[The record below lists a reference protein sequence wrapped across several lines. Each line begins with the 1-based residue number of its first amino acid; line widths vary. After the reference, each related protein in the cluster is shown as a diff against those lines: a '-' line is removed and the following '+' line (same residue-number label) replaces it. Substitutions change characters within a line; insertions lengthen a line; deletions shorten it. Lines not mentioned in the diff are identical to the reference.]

1 MSKKLRITLLIEA
14 AVCFVVALSMS
25 GAKAEWIAFPY
36 AQIGTALRALSLSG
50 AAGNL
55 IAWAILILIACL
67 PLGWLAFARAREKA
81 CVHANSASCC
91 DGATDTGECG
101 ATNACGCDGATDTG
115 ECGAANNGKCSAANA
130 CGCDGAANNDECDAA
145 NARSR
150 DSAAN
155 VRGCDVATDND
166 EIGAAN
172 ARGCDG
178 TSDTD
183 ECGEANAR
191 VCDGAANARGCDV
204 ATDND
209 ECRAANTRGCD
220 GASDTDECDA
230 ANNGK
235 CSAANT
241 RGCDGASDTDE
252 CDAANNGKCSAA
264 NACGCDGAAN
274 TRGCDGAT
282 DTGECGATNACGCDG
297 TSDTSECDG
306 ANNDKCGA
314 ANARGCDGAANNDK
328 CDGATDTD
336 ECDAANARGCDG
348 MTNNDES
355 DSMNARSRDSAAVC
369 GKSCRGIFR
378 GRPENWL
385 MVLLSGLLIPG
396 IYGAVNPEW
405 LAGVLG
411 LPDGAF
417 SAAMASGCLNAILVA
432 YIALRI
438 LRRTREG
445 GRALLKGLNAMLI
458 AAMIA
463 LVAAAFL
470 GVTANVRDGFLNVA
484 AGNTEGGLGMTYC
497 MLILGGIVD
506 ALPMLGDLW
515 ALDAALGLVSARM
528 NGEDGVSEAKRLV
541 RRSSR
546 VIAATVLS
554 RAALNLLAALTARW
568 NRAISLNVNLPVES
582 LLIAL
587 ALMLAARGIAE
598 NKRLRD
604 DNALFI

>member
-1 MSKKLRITLLIEA
+1 M
-14 AVCFVVALSMS
+14 
-25 GAKAEWIAFPY
+25 
-36 AQIGTALRALSLSG
+36 RALSLSG

-67 PLGWLAFARAREKA
+67 PLGWLAFARVREKA
-81 CVHANSASCC
+81 PVRSTDKVSCC

-101 ATNACGCDGATDTG
+101 ATNTRGCDGVTDTG

-130 CGCDGAANNDECDAA
+130 CGCDDAANNDEC
-145 NARSR
+145 
-150 DSAAN
+150 
-155 VRGCDVATDND
+155 
-166 EIGAAN
+166 
-172 ARGCDG
+172 
-178 TSDTD
+178 
-183 ECGEANAR
+183 
-191 VCDGAANARGCDV
+191 GAANARGCDV

-209 ECRAANTRGCD
+209 E
-220 GASDTDECDA
+220 SD
-230 ANNGK
+230 
-235 CSAANT
+235 SM
-241 RGCDGASDTDE
+241 
-252 CDAANNGKCSAA
+252 
-264 NACGCDGAAN
+264 NAHGCDGAAN
-274 TRGCDGAT
+274 NDECGAANARGCDVATDNDESDSMNTRGCDDAANNDECDGAT
-282 DTGECGATNACGCDG
+282 DTGECGAANACGCG
-297 TSDTSECDG
+297 
-306 ANNDKCGA
+306 
-314 ANARGCDGAANNDK
+314 
-328 CDGATDTD
+328 
-336 ECDAANARGCDG
+336 G

-369 GKSCRGIFR
+369 GKSYRGIFR

-385 MVLLSGLLIPG
+385 MVLLSGFLIPG

-463 LVAAAFL
+463 LVAAASL
-470 GVTANVRDGFLNVA
+470 GVTANVMDGFLNVA
-484 AGNTEGGLGMTYC
+484 AGNTEGGLGMTCC

-528 NGEDGVSEAKRLV
+528 TGEDGVSEAERLA
-541 RRSSR
+541 RRSSG

>member
-1 MSKKLRITLLIEA
+1 MSRKLRIALLIEA
-14 AVCFVVALSMS
+14 AVCFAVALGMS
-25 GAKAEWIAFPY
+25 GGRAEWVAFPY

-55 IAWAILILIACL
+55 IAWVILLLIACL
-67 PLGWLAFARAREKA
+67 PLGWLAFVRAREKA
-81 CVHANSASCC
+81 RVRSADKASCC
-91 DGATDTGECG
+91 DEI
-101 ATNACGCDGATDTG
+101 
-115 ECGAANNGKCSAANA
+115 
-130 CGCDGAANNDECDAA
+130 
-145 NARSR
+145 
-150 DSAAN
+150 SAAN
-155 VRGCDVATDND
+155 VHGCEGVTDNG
-166 EIGAAN
+166 ESGATN
-172 ARGCDG
+172 
-178 TSDTD
+178 
-183 ECGEANAR
+183 
-191 VCDGAANARGCDV
+191 V
-204 ATDND
+204 
-209 ECRAANTRGCD
+209 RGCD
-220 GASDTDECDA
+220 GASNNSEC
-230 ANNGK
+230 
-235 CSAANT
+235 
-241 RGCDGASDTDE
+241 GA
-252 CDAANNGKCSAA
+252 G
-264 NACGCDGAAN
+264 NACGCDDATGNDECSVTNAH
-274 TRGCDGAT
+274 GCDCV
-282 DTGECGATNACGCDG
+282 TG
-297 TSDTSECDG
+297 
-306 ANNDKCGA
+306 
-314 ANARGCDGAANNDK
+314 
-328 CDGATDTD
+328 
-336 ECDAANARGCDG
+336 
-348 MTNNDES
+348 NDEIG
-355 DSMNARSRDSAAVC
+355 SMSACNRDGESVC
-369 GKSCRGIFR
+369 GKSYRGIFR

-396 IYGAVNPEW
+396 VYGVVNPEW

-411 LPDGAF
+411 LPSGAF
-417 SAAMASGCLNAILVA
+417 SAATVSGCLNAILVA

-470 GVTANVRDGFLNVA
+470 GVTANVRDGFLNAA
-484 AGNTEGGLGMTYC
+484 AGNTEGGLGMTYF

-528 NGEDGVSEAKRLV
+528 NGEDGVSEAERLA

-554 RAALNLLAALTARW
+554 QAALNLLAALTARW

>member
-67 PLGWLAFARAREKA
+67 PLGWLAFARVREKA
-81 CVHANSASCC
+81 PVRSTDKVSCC

-101 ATNACGCDGATDTG
+101 A
-115 ECGAANNGKCSAANA
+115 ANA
-130 CGCDGAANNDECDAA
+130 H
-145 NARSR
+145 
-150 DSAAN
+150 
-155 VRGCDVATDND
+155 
-166 EIGAAN
+166 
-172 ARGCDG
+172 
-178 TSDTD
+178 
-183 ECGEANAR
+183 
-191 VCDGAANARGCDV
+191 
-204 ATDND
+204 
-209 ECRAANTRGCD
+209 GCD
-220 GASDTDECDA
+220 GASDTGEC
-230 ANNGK
+230 GTT
-235 CSAANT
+235 NT
-241 RGCDGASDTDE
+241 RGCD
-252 CDAANNGKCSAA
+252 DAANN
-264 NACGCDGAAN
+264 D
-274 TRGCDGAT
+274 
-282 DTGECGATNACGCDG
+282 E
-297 TSDTSECDG
+297 
-306 ANNDKCGA
+306 CGA
-314 ANARGCDGAANNDK
+314 ANARGCG
-328 CDGATDTD
+328 
-336 ECDAANARGCDG
+336 G

-369 GKSCRGIFR
+369 GKSYRGIFR
-378 GRPENWL
+378 GHPENWL
-385 MVLLSGLLIPG
+385 MVLLSGFLIPG

-470 GVTANVRDGFLNVA
+470 GVTANVQDGFLNVA

-497 MLILGGIVD
+497 MLILSGIVD
-506 ALPMLGDLW
+506 ALPMLDDLW

-528 NGEDGVSEAKRLV
+528 NGEDGVLEAERLA

>member
-67 PLGWLAFARAREKA
+67 PLGWLAFARVREKA

-91 DGATDTGECG
+91 DGTGAE
-101 ATNACGCDGATDTG
+101 
-115 ECGAANNGKCSAANA
+115 
-130 CGCDGAANNDECDAA
+130 
-145 NARSR
+145 
-150 DSAAN
+150 N
-155 VRGCDVATDND
+155 VHGCDVATDND

-172 ARGCDG
+172 A
-178 TSDTD
+178 
-183 ECGEANAR
+183 CG
-191 VCDGAANARGCDV
+191 CDGAANNDEIGATNACGCDV

-209 ECRAANTRGCD
+209 EIGAANAHGCD
-220 GASDTDECDA
+220 VA
-230 ANNGK
+230 ANN
-235 CSAANT
+235 
-241 RGCDGASDTDE
+241 DE
-252 CDAANNGKCSAA
+252 
-264 NACGCDGAAN
+264 
-274 TRGCDGAT
+274 CDGAT
-282 DTGECGATNACGCDG
+282 DTGECGAANACNC
-297 TSDTSECDG
+297 
-306 ANNDKCGA
+306 N
-314 ANARGCDGAANNDK
+314 R
-328 CDGATDTD
+328 
-336 ECDAANARGCDG
+336 
-348 MTNNDES
+348 MTNKAES
-355 DSMNARSRDSAAVC
+355 DSMNARSRDSTAVC
-369 GKSCRGIFR
+369 GKSYRGIFR
-378 GRPENWL
+378 ARPENWL

-484 AGNTEGGLGMTYC
+484 AGNTEGGLGMTCC

-528 NGEDGVSEAKRLV
+528 NGEDGVSEAKRLA

>member
-67 PLGWLAFARAREKA
+67 PLGWLAFASVREKA
-81 CVHANSASCC
+81 PVRSTDKVSCC
-91 DGATDTGECG
+91 DGASYTDECG
-101 ATNACGCDGATDTG
+101 ATNTRGCDDAANNDECDGVTETG
-115 ECGAANNGKCSAANA
+115 ECGAANNGKC
-130 CGCDGAANNDECDAA
+130 G
-145 NARSR
+145 
-150 DSAAN
+150 
-155 VRGCDVATDND
+155 
-166 EIGAAN
+166 
-172 ARGCDG
+172 
-178 TSDTD
+178 
-183 ECGEANAR
+183 
-191 VCDGAANARGCDV
+191 
-204 ATDND
+204 
-209 ECRAANTRGCD
+209 
-220 GASDTDECDA
+220 A

-235 CSAANT
+235 C
-241 RGCDGASDTDE
+241 
-252 CDAANNGKCSAA
+252 
-264 NACGCDGAAN
+264 
-274 TRGCDGAT
+274 
-282 DTGECGATNACGCDG
+282 GATN
-297 TSDTSECDG
+297 T
-306 ANNDKCGA
+306 
-314 ANARGCDGAANNDK
+314 RGCDGAANNGK
-328 CDGATDTD
+328 CG
-336 ECDAANARGCDG
+336 AANACGCGG

-369 GKSCRGIFR
+369 GKSYRGIFR

-385 MVLLSGLLIPG
+385 MVLLSGFLIPG

-463 LVAAAFL
+463 LVAAASL

-484 AGNTEGGLGMTYC
+484 AGNTEDGLGMTCC

-515 ALDAALGLVSARM
+515 ALDAALGLVSVRM
-528 NGEDGVSEAKRLV
+528 NGEDGVSEAERLA

>member
-67 PLGWLAFARAREKA
+67 PLGWLAFARVREKA
-81 CVHANSASCC
+81 PVRRTDKVSCCDGASDTDECGAANACGCDGATDTDECGAANAHGCDGASDTDECDAANARGCDGTANNGKC

-101 ATNACGCDGATDTG
+101 ATNA
-115 ECGAANNGKCSAANA
+115 
-130 CGCDGAANNDECDAA
+130 
-145 NARSR
+145 
-150 DSAAN
+150 
-155 VRGCDVATDND
+155 
-166 EIGAAN
+166 
-172 ARGCDG
+172 RGCDG
-178 TSDTD
+178 TSDT
-183 ECGEANAR
+183 G
-191 VCDGAANARGCDV
+191 
-204 ATDND
+204 
-209 ECRAANTRGCD
+209 
-220 GASDTDECDA
+220 
-230 ANNGK
+230 
-235 CSAANT
+235 
-241 RGCDGASDTDE
+241 E

-274 TRGCDGAT
+274 AHGCDDAANNDECDTANNDECDAAKARGCGGA
-282 DTGECGATNACGCDG
+282 
-297 TSDTSECDG
+297 
-306 ANNDKCGA
+306 ANNDKCDDATDTDECGA
-314 ANARGCDGAANNDK
+314 ANTRGCDGAANN
-328 CDGATDTD
+328 G
-336 ECDAANARGCDG
+336 ECDAANACNCNR
-348 MTNNDES
+348 MTNNDKS
-355 DSMNARSRDSAAVC
+355 DSMNECSRDSAAVC
-369 GKSCRGIFR
+369 GKSYRGIFR
-378 GRPENWL
+378 GHPENWL
-385 MVLLSGLLIPG
+385 MVLLSGFLIPG

-484 AGNTEGGLGMTYC
+484 EGNTEGGLGMTCC

-528 NGEDGVSEAKRLV
+528 NGEYGVSEAKRLA

>member
-67 PLGWLAFARAREKA
+67 PLGWLAFARVREKA

-91 DGATDTGECG
+91 DGTGAENVHGCDVATDNDECD
-101 ATNACGCDGATDTG
+101 AANTRGCDGATDTG

-130 CGCDGAANNDECDAA
+130 RGCDGAANNDE
-145 NARSR
+145 
-150 DSAAN
+150 
-155 VRGCDVATDND
+155 
-166 EIGAAN
+166 IGATN
-172 ARGCDG
+172 ARGCG
-178 TSDTD
+178 
-183 ECGEANAR
+183 
-191 VCDGAANARGCDV
+191 
-204 ATDND
+204 
-209 ECRAANTRGCD
+209 
-220 GASDTDECDA
+220 
-230 ANNGK
+230 
-235 CSAANT
+235 
-241 RGCDGASDTDE
+241 
-252 CDAANNGKCSAA
+252 
-264 NACGCDGAAN
+264 
-274 TRGCDGAT
+274 
-282 DTGECGATNACGCDG
+282 
-297 TSDTSECDG
+297 
-306 ANNDKCGA
+306 
-314 ANARGCDGAANNDK
+314 
-328 CDGATDTD
+328 
-336 ECDAANARGCDG
+336 G

-355 DSMNARSRDSAAVC
+355 DSMNAHNRDSAAVC
-369 GKSCRGIFR
+369 GKSYRGIFR

-385 MVLLSGLLIPG
+385 MVLLSGFLIPG

-417 SAAMASGCLNAILVA
+417 SAAMASGCMNAILVA

-484 AGNTEGGLGMTYC
+484 AGNTEGGLGMTCC

-528 NGEDGVSEAKRLV
+528 NGEDGVSEAERLA

>member
-67 PLGWLAFARAREKA
+67 PLGWLAFARVREKA
-81 CVHANSASCC
+81 PVRSTDKVSCC

-101 ATNACGCDGATDTG
+101 AANACGCDDVANNDECDGATDTG
-115 ECGAANNGKCSAANA
+115 ECGAANTR
-130 CGCDGAANNDECDAA
+130 GCDGAANNDECDGATDNGECGAA
-145 NARSR
+145 NN
-150 DSAAN
+150 DE
-155 VRGCDVATDND
+155 CDVATDND
-166 EIGAAN
+166 ESDSMN
-172 ARGCDG
+172 AHGCD
-178 TSDTD
+178 
-183 ECGEANAR
+183 
-191 VCDGAANARGCDV
+191 
-204 ATDND
+204 
-209 ECRAANTRGCD
+209 
-220 GASDTDECDA
+220 DA
-230 ANNGK
+230 ANN
-235 CSAANT
+235 
-241 RGCDGASDTDE
+241 
-252 CDAANNGKCSAA
+252 
-264 NACGCDGAAN
+264 
-274 TRGCDGAT
+274 
-282 DTGECGATNACGCDG
+282 GECGATNAH
-297 TSDTSECDG
+297 
-306 ANNDKCGA
+306 
-314 ANARGCDGAANNDK
+314 GCDGAANND
-328 CDGATDTD
+328 
-336 ECDAANARGCDG
+336 ECGAANACGCG
-348 MTNNDES
+348 GVTNNDES

-369 GKSCRGIFR
+369 GKSYRGIFR

-385 MVLLSGLLIPG
+385 MVLLSGFLLPG

-463 LVAAAFL
+463 LVAAASL
-470 GVTANVRDGFLNVA
+470 GVTANVQDGFLNVA

-528 NGEDGVSEAKRLV
+528 NGEDGVSEAERLA

>member
-14 AVCFVVALSMS
+14 AACFVVALSMS

-67 PLGWLAFARAREKA
+67 PLGWLAFARVREKA
-81 CVHANSASCC
+81 PVRSTDKVSC
-91 DGATDTGECG
+91 
-101 ATNACGCDGATDTG
+101 
-115 ECGAANNGKCSAANA
+115 S
-130 CGCDGAANNDECDAA
+130 
-145 NARSR
+145 
-150 DSAAN
+150 
-155 VRGCDVATDND
+155 
-166 EIGAAN
+166 
-172 ARGCDG
+172 DG

-183 ECGEANAR
+183 EC
-191 VCDGAANARGCDV
+191 GAANARGCDV

-209 ECRAANTRGCD
+209 ESDSMNAHGCDDAANNGECGAANTRGCD
-220 GASDTDECDA
+220 GAANNDECDGATDTGECGA
-230 ANNGK
+230 ATNGK

-241 RGCDGASDTDE
+241 RGCDGA
-252 CDAANNGKCSAA
+252 ANNGKCSAA
-264 NACGCDGAAN
+264 NAC
-274 TRGCDGAT
+274 
-282 DTGECGATNACGCDG
+282 
-297 TSDTSECDG
+297 
-306 ANNDKCGA
+306 
-314 ANARGCDGAANNDK
+314 
-328 CDGATDTD
+328 
-336 ECDAANARGCDG
+336 GCDG

-369 GKSCRGIFR
+369 GKSYRGIFR

-385 MVLLSGLLIPG
+385 MVLLSGFLLPG

-463 LVAAAFL
+463 LVAAASL
-470 GVTANVRDGFLNVA
+470 GVTANVQDGFLNVA
-484 AGNTEGGLGMTYC
+484 AGNTEGDLGMTCC

-528 NGEDGVSEAKRLV
+528 NGEDGVSEAERLA

>member
-1 MSKKLRITLLIEA
+1 
-14 AVCFVVALSMS
+14 
-25 GAKAEWIAFPY
+25 
-36 AQIGTALRALSLSG
+36 
-50 AAGNL
+50 
-55 IAWAILILIACL
+55 
-67 PLGWLAFARAREKA
+67 
-81 CVHANSASCC
+81 
-91 DGATDTGECG
+91 
-101 ATNACGCDGATDTG
+101 
-115 ECGAANNGKCSAANA
+115 
-130 CGCDGAANNDECDAA
+130 
-145 NARSR
+145 
-150 DSAAN
+150 
-155 VRGCDVATDND
+155 
-166 EIGAAN
+166 
-172 ARGCDG
+172 
-178 TSDTD
+178 
-183 ECGEANAR
+183 
-191 VCDGAANARGCDV
+191 
-204 ATDND
+204 
-209 ECRAANTRGCD
+209 
-220 GASDTDECDA
+220 
-230 ANNGK
+230 
-235 CSAANT
+235 
-241 RGCDGASDTDE
+241 
-252 CDAANNGKCSAA
+252 
-264 NACGCDGAAN
+264 
-274 TRGCDGAT
+274 
-282 DTGECGATNACGCDG
+282 
-297 TSDTSECDG
+297 
-306 ANNDKCGA
+306 
-314 ANARGCDGAANNDK
+314 
-328 CDGATDTD
+328 
-336 ECDAANARGCDG
+336 

-369 GKSCRGIFR
+369 GKSYRGIFR
-378 GRPENWL
+378 GHPENWL

-417 SAAMASGCLNAILVA
+417 SAAMVSGCLNAILVA

-438 LRRTREG
+438 LRRTHEG

-484 AGNTEGGLGMTYC
+484 AGNAEGGLGMTCC

-515 ALDAALGLVSARM
+515 ALDAALGLVSVRM
-528 NGEDGVSEAKRLV
+528 NGEYGVSEAERLA

>member
-1 MSKKLRITLLIEA
+1 MSEKIGDALLIEA
-14 AVCFVVALSMS
+14 AVCFAVALSMS
-25 GAKAEWIAFPY
+25 GVGCVAFPYHKSALCCADSLEENMSRKLRNALLIEAAVCFAVALGMSGAKTEWAAFPY
-36 AQIGTALRALSLSG
+36 AQIGDALRALSLSG
-50 AAGNL
+50 MAGNL

-67 PLGWLAFARAREKA
+67 PLGWLAFVRTREKA
-81 CVHANSASCC
+81 RAC
-91 DGATDTGECG
+91 
-101 ATNACGCDGATDTG
+101 NA
-115 ECGAANNGKCSAANA
+115 
-130 CGCDGAANNDECDAA
+130 
-145 NARSR
+145 
-150 DSAAN
+150 DSAL
-155 VRGCDVATDND
+155 
-166 EIGAAN
+166 
-172 ARGCDG
+172 
-178 TSDTD
+178 SY
-183 ECGEANAR
+183 
-191 VCDGAANARGCDV
+191 
-204 ATDND
+204 
-209 ECRAANTRGCD
+209 
-220 GASDTDECDA
+220 
-230 ANNGK
+230 
-235 CSAANT
+235 
-241 RGCDGASDTDE
+241 
-252 CDAANNGKCSAA
+252 
-264 NACGCDGAAN
+264 
-274 TRGCDGAT
+274 
-282 DTGECGATNACGCDG
+282 
-297 TSDTSECDG
+297 SE
-306 ANNDKCGA
+306 
-314 ANARGCDGAANNDK
+314 
-328 CDGATDTD
+328 T
-336 ECDAANARGCDG
+336 DAANARGGKGAAGEDKSG
-348 MTNNDES
+348 AV
-355 DSMNARSRDSAAVC
+355 NARGADAATSGGESAIDDGESGAAVC

-396 IYGAVNPEW
+396 VYGVVNPEW

-411 LPDGAF
+411 LPSGAF
-417 SAAMASGCLNAILVA
+417 SAATVSGCLNAILVA

-470 GVTANVRDGFLNVA
+470 GVTANVRDGFLNAA
-484 AGNTEGGLGMTYC
+484 AGNTEGGLGMTYF

-528 NGEDGVSEAKRLV
+528 NGEDGVSEAERLA

-554 RAALNLLAALTARW
+554 QAALNLLAALTARW

>member
-14 AVCFVVALSMS
+14 AVCFVVALSVS

-67 PLGWLAFARAREKA
+67 PLGWLAFVRVREKA

-91 DGATDTGECG
+91 DGTGAENVHGCDGAANNDECDGTSDTGECDG
-101 ATNACGCDGATDTG
+101 ANNGKCGAANARGCDVATDKDEIGAANARGCDGAANNDECDAANNDKCDGATDND
-115 ECGAANNGKCSAANA
+115 ECGAANAR
-130 CGCDGAANNDECDAA
+130 GCDGAANNDECDAA
-145 NARSR
+145 NACNCNR
-150 DSAAN
+150 
-155 VRGCDVATDND
+155 
-166 EIGAAN
+166 
-172 ARGCDG
+172 
-178 TSDTD
+178 
-183 ECGEANAR
+183 
-191 VCDGAANARGCDV
+191 
-204 ATDND
+204 
-209 ECRAANTRGCD
+209 
-220 GASDTDECDA
+220 
-230 ANNGK
+230 
-235 CSAANT
+235 
-241 RGCDGASDTDE
+241 
-252 CDAANNGKCSAA
+252 
-264 NACGCDGAAN
+264 
-274 TRGCDGAT
+274 
-282 DTGECGATNACGCDG
+282 
-297 TSDTSECDG
+297 
-306 ANNDKCGA
+306 
-314 ANARGCDGAANNDK
+314 
-328 CDGATDTD
+328 
-336 ECDAANARGCDG
+336 

-369 GKSCRGIFR
+369 GKSYRGIFR
-378 GRPENWL
+378 ARPENWL

-445 GRALLKGLNAMLI
+445 GWALLKGLNAMLI

-484 AGNTEGGLGMTYC
+484 AGNTEGGLGMTCC

-528 NGEDGVSEAKRLV
+528 NGEYGVSEAKRLA

>member
-14 AVCFVVALSMS
+14 AVCFAVALSMS
-25 GAKAEWIAFPY
+25 GVKAEWIAFPY

-67 PLGWLAFARAREKA
+67 PLGWLAFARVREKA
-81 CVHANSASCC
+81 PVRSTDKVSCCDGASDTDECGAANTRGCDDAANNDEC

-101 ATNACGCDGATDTG
+101 ATNTRGRDDVANNDECDGATDTGECGAANNDECGAANTRGRDDVANNDECDGATDTG
-115 ECGAANNGKCSAANA
+115 ECGAANNGKC
-130 CGCDGAANNDECDAA
+130 GA
-145 NARSR
+145 
-150 DSAAN
+150 
-155 VRGCDVATDND
+155 V
-166 EIGAAN
+166 
-172 ARGCDG
+172 
-178 TSDTD
+178 
-183 ECGEANAR
+183 
-191 VCDGAANARGCDV
+191 
-204 ATDND
+204 
-209 ECRAANTRGCD
+209 NTRGCD
-220 GASDTDECDA
+220 DA
-230 ANNGK
+230 A
-235 CSAANT
+235 
-241 RGCDGASDTDE
+241 
-252 CDAANNGKCSAA
+252 
-264 NACGCDGAAN
+264 
-274 TRGCDGAT
+274 
-282 DTGECGATNACGCDG
+282 
-297 TSDTSECDG
+297 
-306 ANNDKCGA
+306 
-314 ANARGCDGAANNDK
+314 
-328 CDGATDTD
+328 
-336 ECDAANARGCDG
+336 
-348 MTNNDES
+348 NNDES

-369 GKSCRGIFR
+369 GKSYRGIFR

-385 MVLLSGLLIPG
+385 MVLLSGFLLPG

-463 LVAAAFL
+463 LVAAASL
-470 GVTANVRDGFLNVA
+470 GVTANVRDGFLNVT
-484 AGNTEGGLGMTYC
+484 AGNTEGGLGMTCC

-528 NGEDGVSEAKRLV
+528 NGEDGVSEAERLA

>member
-67 PLGWLAFARAREKA
+67 PLGWLAFARVREKA
-81 CVHANSASCC
+81 PVRSTDKVSCC

-101 ATNACGCDGATDTG
+101 AANACGCDDVANNDECDGATDTG
-115 ECGAANNGKCSAANA
+115 ECGAANTR
-130 CGCDGAANNDECDAA
+130 GCDGAANNDECDGATDNGECGAA
-145 NARSR
+145 NN
-150 DSAAN
+150 DE
-155 VRGCDVATDND
+155 CDVATD
-166 EIGAAN
+166 
-172 ARGCDG
+172 
-178 TSDTD
+178 
-183 ECGEANAR
+183 
-191 VCDGAANARGCDV
+191 
-204 ATDND
+204 
-209 ECRAANTRGCD
+209 
-220 GASDTDECDA
+220 
-230 ANNGK
+230 
-235 CSAANT
+235 
-241 RGCDGASDTDE
+241 
-252 CDAANNGKCSAA
+252 
-264 NACGCDGAAN
+264 
-274 TRGCDGAT
+274 
-282 DTGECGATNACGCDG
+282 
-297 TSDTSECDG
+297 
-306 ANNDKCGA
+306 
-314 ANARGCDGAANNDK
+314 
-328 CDGATDTD
+328 
-336 ECDAANARGCDG
+336 
-348 MTNNDES
+348 NDES

-369 GKSCRGIFR
+369 GKSYRGIFR

-385 MVLLSGLLIPG
+385 MVLLSGFLLPG
-396 IYGAVNPEW
+396 IYGAVKPEW

-463 LVAAAFL
+463 LVAAASL
-470 GVTANVRDGFLNVA
+470 GVTANVQDGFLNVA

-528 NGEDGVSEAKRLV
+528 NGEDGVSEAERLA

>member
-67 PLGWLAFARAREKA
+67 PLGWLAFARVREKA
-81 CVHANSASCC
+81 PVRSTDKVSCC
-91 DGATDTGECG
+91 DGASDTDE
-101 ATNACGCDGATDTG
+101 
-115 ECGAANNGKCSAANA
+115 CSAANTR
-130 CGCDGAANNDECDAA
+130 GCDDAANNDEC
-145 NARSR
+145 
-150 DSAAN
+150 
-155 VRGCDVATDND
+155 GAT
-166 EIGAAN
+166 
-172 ARGCDG
+172 
-178 TSDTD
+178 
-183 ECGEANAR
+183 
-191 VCDGAANARGCDV
+191 NARGCDV

-209 ECRAANTRGCD
+209 E
-220 GASDTDECDA
+220 SD
-230 ANNGK
+230 
-235 CSAANT
+235 SM
-241 RGCDGASDTDE
+241 
-252 CDAANNGKCSAA
+252 
-264 NACGCDGAAN
+264 NAH
-274 TRGCDGAT
+274 
-282 DTGECGATNACGCDG
+282 
-297 TSDTSECDG
+297 
-306 ANNDKCGA
+306 
-314 ANARGCDGAANNDK
+314 GCDGAANNDECGAANACG
-328 CDGATDTD
+328 CD
-336 ECDAANARGCDG
+336 DAANNDECGAANACGCGG

-369 GKSCRGIFR
+369 GKSYRGIFR
-378 GRPENWL
+378 GRPDNWR
-385 MVLLSGLLIPG
+385 MVLLSGFLIPG

-417 SAAMASGCLNAILVA
+417 SAAMASGCLNAILAA

-463 LVAAAFL
+463 LVAAASL
-470 GVTANVRDGFLNVA
+470 GVTANVQDGFLNVA

-528 NGEDGVSEAKRLV
+528 NGEDGVSEAERLA

>member
-1 MSKKLRITLLIEA
+1 MNA
-14 AVCFVVALSMS
+14 H
-25 GAKAEWIAFPY
+25 G
-36 AQIGTALRALSLSG
+36 
-50 AAGNL
+50 
-55 IAWAILILIACL
+55 
-67 PLGWLAFARAREKA
+67 
-81 CVHANSASCC
+81 C
-91 DGATDTGECG
+91 DGAANNDE
-101 ATNACGCDGATDTG
+101 CDGATDTG
-115 ECGAANNGKCSAANA
+115 ECGAANTRGCDGAANNDECDGATDNDECGAANA
-130 CGCDGAANNDECDAA
+130 CGCDGAANNDECD
-145 NARSR
+145 
-150 DSAAN
+150 
-155 VRGCDVATDND
+155 
-166 EIGAAN
+166 
-172 ARGCDG
+172 
-178 TSDTD
+178 
-183 ECGEANAR
+183 
-191 VCDGAANARGCDV
+191 
-204 ATDND
+204 
-209 ECRAANTRGCD
+209 
-220 GASDTDECDA
+220 GAS
-230 ANNGK
+230 
-235 CSAANT
+235 
-241 RGCDGASDTDE
+241 
-252 CDAANNGKCSAA
+252 
-264 NACGCDGAAN
+264 
-274 TRGCDGAT
+274 
-282 DTGECGATNACGCDG
+282 DTGECGV
-297 TSDTSECDG
+297 
-306 ANNDKCGA
+306 ANT
-314 ANARGCDGAANNDK
+314 RGCDGAANND
-328 CDGATDTD
+328 
-336 ECDAANARGCDG
+336 ECGAANACGCGG

-355 DSMNARSRDSAAVC
+355 DSMNAHGCDGAAVC
-369 GKSCRGIFR
+369 GKSYRGIFR

-385 MVLLSGLLIPG
+385 MVLLSGFLIPG

-411 LPDGAF
+411 LSDGVF

-432 YIALRI
+432 YIALRT

-470 GVTANVRDGFLNVA
+470 GVTANVQDGFLNVA

-506 ALPMLGDLW
+506 AMPMLGDLW

-528 NGEDGVSEAKRLV
+528 NGEDGVSEAERLA

-604 DNALFI
+604 DSALFI

>member
-67 PLGWLAFARAREKA
+67 PLGWLAFARVREKA
-81 CVHANSASCC
+81 PVRSTDKVSCC

-101 ATNACGCDGATDTG
+101 AANACGCDDVANNDECDGATDTG
-115 ECGAANNGKCSAANA
+115 ECGAANTR
-130 CGCDGAANNDECDAA
+130 GCDGAANNDECDG
-145 NARSR
+145 
-150 DSAAN
+150 
-155 VRGCDVATDND
+155 VTD
-166 EIGAAN
+166 
-172 ARGCDG
+172 
-178 TSDTD
+178 T
-183 ECGEANAR
+183 
-191 VCDGAANARGCDV
+191 
-204 ATDND
+204 
-209 ECRAANTRGCD
+209 
-220 GASDTDECDA
+220 
-230 ANNGK
+230 GK
-235 CSAANT
+235 C
-241 RGCDGASDTDE
+241 
-252 CDAANNGKCSAA
+252 
-264 NACGCDGAAN
+264 GAAN
-274 TRGCDGAT
+274 TRGCDGAANNDECDGAT
-282 DTGECGATNACGCDG
+282 DNGECGAANNDECDVATDNDESDSMNAHGCDDAANNGECGATNAH
-297 TSDTSECDG
+297 
-306 ANNDKCGA
+306 
-314 ANARGCDGAANNDK
+314 GCDGAANND
-328 CDGATDTD
+328 
-336 ECDAANARGCDG
+336 ECGAANACGCG
-348 MTNNDES
+348 GVTNNDES

-369 GKSCRGIFR
+369 GKSYRGIFR

-385 MVLLSGLLIPG
+385 MVLLSGFLLPG

-463 LVAAAFL
+463 LVAAASL
-470 GVTANVRDGFLNVA
+470 GVTANVQDGFLNVA

-528 NGEDGVSEAKRLV
+528 NGEDGVSEAERLA

>member
-67 PLGWLAFARAREKA
+67 PLGWLAFVHAREKA
-81 CVHANSASCC
+81 RVHANSASCC
-91 DGATDTGECG
+91 DGTGAE
-101 ATNACGCDGATDTG
+101 NVH
-115 ECGAANNGKCSAANA
+115 
-130 CGCDGAANNDECDAA
+130 GCDGAANNDECDGTSDTGECDGANNGKCGAANTRGCNGAANNDECDATNNGKCGAA
-145 NARSR
+145 NAHGC
-150 DSAAN
+150 DGAAN
-155 VRGCDVATDND
+155 NDECDGATDTDECGAANARGCDVATDND

-178 TSDTD
+178 TSDTG
-183 ECGEANAR
+183 ECGAEN
-191 VCDGAANARGCDV
+191 VHGCDV
-204 ATDND
+204 A
-209 ECRAANTRGCD
+209 
-220 GASDTDECDA
+220 
-230 ANNGK
+230 
-235 CSAANT
+235 
-241 RGCDGASDTDE
+241 
-252 CDAANNGKCSAA
+252 
-264 NACGCDGAAN
+264 
-274 TRGCDGAT
+274 
-282 DTGECGATNACGCDG
+282 
-297 TSDTSECDG
+297 
-306 ANNDKCGA
+306 
-314 ANARGCDGAANNDK
+314 
-328 CDGATDTD
+328 
-336 ECDAANARGCDG
+336 
-348 MTNNDES
+348 TNNDES

-369 GKSCRGIFR
+369 GKSYRGIFR
-378 GRPENWL
+378 GHPENWL

-463 LVAAAFL
+463 LVAAASL
-470 GVTANVRDGFLNVA
+470 GVTANVQDGFLNVA

-515 ALDAALGLVSARM
+515 ALDAALGLISARM
-528 NGEDGVSEAKRLV
+528 NGEDGVSEAKRLA

>member
-67 PLGWLAFARAREKA
+67 PLGWLAFARVREKA
-81 CVHANSASCC
+81 PVRSTDKVSCC
-91 DGATDTGECG
+91 DGASDTDECGAANTRGCDGAANNDECDGATDNGECG
-101 ATNACGCDGATDTG
+101 AANAHGCDGATDTG

-130 CGCDGAANNDECDAA
+130 CGCDDAANNDECD
-145 NARSR
+145 
-150 DSAAN
+150 
-155 VRGCDVATDND
+155 GATDTG
-166 EIGAAN
+166 ECSAAN
-172 ARGCDG
+172 ARGCD
-178 TSDTD
+178 
-183 ECGEANAR
+183 
-191 VCDGAANARGCDV
+191 
-204 ATDND
+204 
-209 ECRAANTRGCD
+209 
-220 GASDTDECDA
+220 DA
-230 ANNGK
+230 ANN
-235 CSAANT
+235 
-241 RGCDGASDTDE
+241 DE
-252 CDAANNGKCSAA
+252 
-264 NACGCDGAAN
+264 
-274 TRGCDGAT
+274 CDGAT
-282 DTGECGATNACGCDG
+282 DTGECGA
-297 TSDTSECDG
+297 
-306 ANNDKCGA
+306 ANT
-314 ANARGCDGAANNDK
+314 RGCDGAANNDE
-328 CDGATDTD
+328 CDGATDTG
-336 ECDAANARGCDG
+336 ECGAANACGCGG

-355 DSMNARSRDSAAVC
+355 DSMNARSHDSAAVC
-369 GKSCRGIFR
+369 GKSYRGIFR

-385 MVLLSGLLIPG
+385 MVLLSGFLIPG

-463 LVAAAFL
+463 LVAAASL
-470 GVTANVRDGFLNVA
+470 GVTANVQDGFLNVA

-528 NGEDGVSEAKRLV
+528 NGEDGVSEAERLA

-568 NRAISLNVNLPVES
+568 NRTISLNVNLPVES

>member
-67 PLGWLAFARAREKA
+67 PLGWLAFARGREKA

-91 DGATDTGECG
+91 D
-101 ATNACGCDGATDTG
+101 
-115 ECGAANNGKCSAANA
+115 
-130 CGCDGAANNDECDAA
+130 
-145 NARSR
+145 
-150 DSAAN
+150 
-155 VRGCDVATDND
+155 VATDND

-172 ARGCDG
+172 AHGCDG
-178 TSDTD
+178 VTDT
-183 ECGEANAR
+183 GEI
-191 VCDGAANARGCDV
+191 GAANAC
-204 ATDND
+204 
-209 ECRAANTRGCD
+209 GCD
-220 GASDTDECDA
+220 GASDTGEC
-230 ANNGK
+230 
-235 CSAANT
+235 
-241 RGCDGASDTDE
+241 
-252 CDAANNGKCSAA
+252 
-264 NACGCDGAAN
+264 GAAN

-282 DTGECGATNACGCDG
+282 DTGECGA
-297 TSDTSECDG
+297 
-306 ANNDKCGA
+306 
-314 ANARGCDGAANNDK
+314 ANAHGCDGAANNDE
-328 CDGATDTD
+328 CDGATDTGECGAANTRGCVDAANNGKCGAANAHGCDGAANND
-336 ECDAANARGCDG
+336 ECDGASDTGECGAANNGKCSAANTRGCDDAANNDECDGAPDTGECGAANACGCGG

-369 GKSCRGIFR
+369 GKSYRGIFR

-385 MVLLSGLLIPG
+385 MVLLSGFLIPG

-463 LVAAAFL
+463 LVAAASL
-470 GVTANVRDGFLNVA
+470 GVTANVMDGFLNVA
-484 AGNTEGGLGMTYC
+484 AGNTEGGLGMTCC

-528 NGEDGVSEAKRLV
+528 TGEDGVSEAERLA
-541 RRSSR
+541 RRSSG

>member
-1 MSKKLRITLLIEA
+1 MSKKLGITLLIEA

-55 IAWAILILIACL
+55 IAWAILIMIACL
-67 PLGWLAFARAREKA
+67 PLGWLAFARVREKA
-81 CVHANSASCC
+81 PVHANSAACC
-91 DGATDTGECG
+91 DVATDNDEIG
-101 ATNACGCDGATDTG
+101 AANACGCDGATDTG
-115 ECGAANNGKCSAANA
+115 ECGA
-130 CGCDGAANNDECDAA
+130 
-145 NARSR
+145 
-150 DSAAN
+150 
-155 VRGCDVATDND
+155 T
-166 EIGAAN
+166 N

-178 TSDTD
+178 TSDT
-183 ECGEANAR
+183 G
-191 VCDGAANARGCDV
+191 
-204 ATDND
+204 
-209 ECRAANTRGCD
+209 
-220 GASDTDECDA
+220 ECDA

-235 CSAANT
+235 CGAANAC
-241 RGCDGASDTDE
+241 GCDGMSDTGE

-282 DTGECGATNACGCDG
+282 DTG
-297 TSDTSECDG
+297 
-306 ANNDKCGA
+306 KCGA
-314 ANARGCDGAANNDK
+314 ANARGCDGAANND
-328 CDGATDTD
+328 
-336 ECDAANARGCDG
+336 ECGAANACNCNR

-355 DSMNARSRDSAAVC
+355 DSMNECSRDSAAVC
-369 GKSCRGIFR
+369 GKSYRGIFR
-378 GRPENWL
+378 ARPENWL

-484 AGNTEGGLGMTYC
+484 AGNTEGGLGMTCC

-528 NGEDGVSEAKRLV
+528 NGEYGVSEAERLA

>member
-67 PLGWLAFARAREKA
+67 PLGWLAFARVREKA
-81 CVHANSASCC
+81 PVHANSASCCDGTGAENVHGCDVATNNDEIGAANARGCDGAANNGKCSAANASGCDGATDTGECGAANNGKCGAANAHDCDGAANNDECSAANARGCDGAANNDEC

-101 ATNACGCDGATDTG
+101 ATNACGCDGASDTG
-115 ECGAANNGKCSAANA
+115 ECGAANAH
-130 CGCDGAANNDECDAA
+130 
-145 NARSR
+145 
-150 DSAAN
+150 
-155 VRGCDVATDND
+155 
-166 EIGAAN
+166 
-172 ARGCDG
+172 
-178 TSDTD
+178 
-183 ECGEANAR
+183 
-191 VCDGAANARGCDV
+191 
-204 ATDND
+204 
-209 ECRAANTRGCD
+209 
-220 GASDTDECDA
+220 
-230 ANNGK
+230 
-235 CSAANT
+235 
-241 RGCDGASDTDE
+241 
-252 CDAANNGKCSAA
+252 
-264 NACGCDGAAN
+264 
-274 TRGCDGAT
+274 
-282 DTGECGATNACGCDG
+282 
-297 TSDTSECDG
+297 
-306 ANNDKCGA
+306 
-314 ANARGCDGAANNDK
+314 
-328 CDGATDTD
+328 
-336 ECDAANARGCDG
+336 GCDG

-369 GKSCRGIFR
+369 GKSYRGIFR
-378 GRPENWL
+378 ARPENWL

-484 AGNTEGGLGMTYC
+484 AGNTEGGLGMTCC

-528 NGEDGVSEAKRLV
+528 NGEYGVSEAKRLA

>member
-14 AVCFVVALSMS
+14 AVCFVAALSMS

-67 PLGWLAFARAREKA
+67 PLGWLAFARVREKA
-81 CVHANSASCC
+81 PVRSTDKVSCCDGATDTGECGAANTRGYDDAANNDECGAANTRGCDDAANNGKCSAANACGCDDVANNDECDGATDTGECCAANACGCDGAANNGKCSAANTRGCDDAANNDEC

-101 ATNACGCDGATDTG
+101 ATNACGCDD
-115 ECGAANNGKCSAANA
+115 
-130 CGCDGAANNDECDAA
+130 AANNDECD
-145 NARSR
+145 
-150 DSAAN
+150 
-155 VRGCDVATDND
+155 GATDN
-166 EIGAAN
+166 G
-172 ARGCDG
+172 
-178 TSDTD
+178 
-183 ECGEANAR
+183 
-191 VCDGAANARGCDV
+191 
-204 ATDND
+204 
-209 ECRAANTRGCD
+209 
-220 GASDTDECDA
+220 
-230 ANNGK
+230 
-235 CSAANT
+235 
-241 RGCDGASDTDE
+241 
-252 CDAANNGKCSAA
+252 
-264 NACGCDGAAN
+264 
-274 TRGCDGAT
+274 
-282 DTGECGATNACGCDG
+282 
-297 TSDTSECDG
+297 
-306 ANNDKCGA
+306 KCGA
-314 ANARGCDGAANNDK
+314 ANAC
-328 CDGATDTD
+328 
-336 ECDAANARGCDG
+336 GCDG

-369 GKSCRGIFR
+369 GKSYRGIFR

-385 MVLLSGLLIPG
+385 MVLLSGFLIPG

-405 LAGVLG
+405 LAGMLG

-463 LVAAAFL
+463 LVAAASL
-470 GVTANVRDGFLNVA
+470 GVTANVQDGFLNVA

-528 NGEDGVSEAKRLV
+528 NGEDGVSEAERLA

>member
-67 PLGWLAFARAREKA
+67 PLGWLAFARVREKA
-81 CVHANSASCC
+81 PVRSTDKVSCC
-91 DGATDTGECG
+91 DGASDTDECG
-101 ATNACGCDGATDTG
+101 TANND
-115 ECGAANNGKCSAANA
+115 ECGAANA
-130 CGCDGAANNDECDAA
+130 CGCDGAANNDECDDAT
-145 NARSR
+145 
-150 DSAAN
+150 DTGECGAAN

-172 ARGCDG
+172 TRGCDGATDTDECGAANARGCDGAANNDECGAANTRGCDG

-183 ECGEANAR
+183 ECGETNAR
-191 VCDGAANARGCDV
+191 VCDGAANNDKCDGATDTDECGAANACGCDGAANNDECDGATDTGECGAANARGCDV

-209 ECRAANTRGCD
+209 E
-220 GASDTDECDA
+220 
-230 ANNGK
+230 
-235 CSAANT
+235 
-241 RGCDGASDTDE
+241 
-252 CDAANNGKCSAA
+252 
-264 NACGCDGAAN
+264 
-274 TRGCDGAT
+274 CDGAT

-297 TSDTSECDG
+297 TSDTGECDA
-306 ANNDKCGA
+306 ANNGKCGA
-314 ANARGCDGAANNDK
+314 ANARGCDGAANND
-328 CDGATDTD
+328 
-336 ECDAANARGCDG
+336 ECGAANACNCNR

-378 GRPENWL
+378 ARPENWL
-385 MVLLSGLLIPG
+385 MVLLSGFLIPG

-484 AGNTEGGLGMTYC
+484 AGNTEGGLGMTCC

-528 NGEDGVSEAKRLV
+528 NGEDGVSEAERLA

-554 RAALNLLAALTARW
+554 RVALNLLAALTARW

>member
-67 PLGWLAFARAREKA
+67 PLGWLAFARVREKA
-81 CVHANSASCC
+81 PVRSTDKVSCC

-101 ATNACGCDGATDTG
+101 AANTRGCDDATDTG
-115 ECGAANNGKCSAANA
+115 ECGAANA
-130 CGCDGAANNDECDAA
+130 CGCG
-145 NARSR
+145 
-150 DSAAN
+150 
-155 VRGCDVATDND
+155 
-166 EIGAAN
+166 
-172 ARGCDG
+172 
-178 TSDTD
+178 
-183 ECGEANAR
+183 
-191 VCDGAANARGCDV
+191 
-204 ATDND
+204 
-209 ECRAANTRGCD
+209 
-220 GASDTDECDA
+220 
-230 ANNGK
+230 
-235 CSAANT
+235 
-241 RGCDGASDTDE
+241 
-252 CDAANNGKCSAA
+252 
-264 NACGCDGAAN
+264 
-274 TRGCDGAT
+274 
-282 DTGECGATNACGCDG
+282 
-297 TSDTSECDG
+297 
-306 ANNDKCGA
+306 
-314 ANARGCDGAANNDK
+314 
-328 CDGATDTD
+328 
-336 ECDAANARGCDG
+336 G

-369 GKSCRGIFR
+369 GKSYRGIFR
-378 GRPENWL
+378 GHPENWL
-385 MVLLSGLLIPG
+385 MVLLSGFLIPG

-470 GVTANVRDGFLNVA
+470 GVTANVQDGFLNVA

-506 ALPMLGDLW
+506 ALPVLGDLW

-528 NGEDGVSEAKRLV
+528 NGEDGVSEAERLA

>member
-67 PLGWLAFARAREKA
+67 PLGWLAFARVREKA
-81 CVHANSASCC
+81 PVRSTDKVSCC
-91 DGATDTGECG
+91 DGASDTD
-101 ATNACGCDGATDTG
+101 

-130 CGCDGAANNDECDAA
+130 CGCDGAANN
-145 NARSR
+145 
-150 DSAAN
+150 
-155 VRGCDVATDND
+155 G
-166 EIGAAN
+166 
-172 ARGCDG
+172 
-178 TSDTD
+178 
-183 ECGEANAR
+183 ECG
-191 VCDGAANARGCDV
+191 
-204 ATDND
+204 
-209 ECRAANTRGCD
+209 AANTRGCD
-220 GASDTDECDA
+220 AAIDTGEC
-230 ANNGK
+230 G
-235 CSAANT
+235 AANT
-241 RGCDGASDTDE
+241 RGCDDVANNDECDGATDTDE
-252 CDAANNGKCSAA
+252 C
-264 NACGCDGAAN
+264 GAAN
-274 TRGCDGAT
+274 TRGCDGAANNDECDGAT
-282 DTGECGATNACGCDG
+282 DNGECGATN
-297 TSDTSECDG
+297 T
-306 ANNDKCGA
+306 
-314 ANARGCDGAANNDK
+314 RGFDGAANND
-328 CDGATDTD
+328 
-336 ECDAANARGCDG
+336 ECGAANACGCGG

-369 GKSCRGIFR
+369 GKSYRGIFR
-378 GRPENWL
+378 ERPENWL
-385 MVLLSGLLIPG
+385 MVLLSGFLIPG

-463 LVAAAFL
+463 LVAAASL
-470 GVTANVRDGFLNVA
+470 GVTANVQDGFLNVA

-528 NGEDGVSEAKRLV
+528 NGEDGVSEAERLA

-546 VIAATVLS
+546 VIVATVLS

>member
-1 MSKKLRITLLIEA
+1 M
-14 AVCFVVALSMS
+14 
-25 GAKAEWIAFPY
+25 
-36 AQIGTALRALSLSG
+36 RALSLSG

-67 PLGWLAFARAREKA
+67 PLGWLAFARVREKA

-91 DGATDTGECG
+91 DGASDTDECG
-101 ATNACGCDGATDTG
+101 AANTCGCDGATDTG

-130 CGCDGAANNDECDAA
+130 CGCDGAANNDK
-145 NARSR
+145 
-150 DSAAN
+150 
-155 VRGCDVATDND
+155 
-166 EIGAAN
+166 
-172 ARGCDG
+172 CDG
-178 TSDTD
+178 ATDTD
-183 ECGEANAR
+183 ECG
-191 VCDGAANARGCDV
+191 
-204 ATDND
+204 
-209 ECRAANTRGCD
+209 AANTRGCD
-220 GASDTDECDA
+220 GA
-230 ANNGK
+230 ANN
-235 CSAANT
+235 
-241 RGCDGASDTDE
+241 DE
-252 CDAANNGKCSAA
+252 
-264 NACGCDGAAN
+264 
-274 TRGCDGAT
+274 CDGAT
-282 DTGECGATNACGCDG
+282 DTGECGAV
-297 TSDTSECDG
+297 
-306 ANNDKCGA
+306 
-314 ANARGCDGAANNDK
+314 NARGCDGAANND
-328 CDGATDTD
+328 
-336 ECDAANARGCDG
+336 ECGAANACNCNR
-348 MTNNDES
+348 MTNKDES
-355 DSMNARSRDSAAVC
+355 DSVNECSRDSAAVC
-369 GKSCRGIFR
+369 GKSYRGIFR

-484 AGNTEGGLGMTYC
+484 AGNTEGGLGMTCC

-515 ALDAALGLVSARM
+515 ALDAALGLVSARF
-528 NGEDGVSEAKRLV
+528 NGEDGVSEAKRLA

>member
-67 PLGWLAFARAREKA
+67 PLGWLAFARVREKA
-81 CVHANSASCC
+81 PVCSTDKVSCC
-91 DGATDTGECG
+91 DGASDTDECG
-101 ATNACGCDGATDTG
+101 ATKNTRGCDGAANNDECDGATDTG
-115 ECGAANNGKCSAANA
+115 ECGAANTRGCDDAANNDECGAANA
-130 CGCDGAANNDECDAA
+130 CGCG
-145 NARSR
+145 
-150 DSAAN
+150 
-155 VRGCDVATDND
+155 
-166 EIGAAN
+166 
-172 ARGCDG
+172 
-178 TSDTD
+178 
-183 ECGEANAR
+183 
-191 VCDGAANARGCDV
+191 
-204 ATDND
+204 
-209 ECRAANTRGCD
+209 
-220 GASDTDECDA
+220 
-230 ANNGK
+230 
-235 CSAANT
+235 
-241 RGCDGASDTDE
+241 
-252 CDAANNGKCSAA
+252 
-264 NACGCDGAAN
+264 
-274 TRGCDGAT
+274 
-282 DTGECGATNACGCDG
+282 
-297 TSDTSECDG
+297 
-306 ANNDKCGA
+306 
-314 ANARGCDGAANNDK
+314 
-328 CDGATDTD
+328 
-336 ECDAANARGCDG
+336 G

-369 GKSCRGIFR
+369 GKSYRGIFR

-385 MVLLSGLLIPG
+385 MVLLSGFLIPG

-405 LAGVLG
+405 LAGMLG

-417 SAAMASGCLNAILVA
+417 SAVMASGCLNAILVA

-463 LVAAAFL
+463 LVAAASL
-470 GVTANVRDGFLNVA
+470 GVTANVQDGFLNVA

-528 NGEDGVSEAKRLV
+528 NGEDGVSQAERLA

>member
-67 PLGWLAFARAREKA
+67 PLGWLAFARVREKA
-81 CVHANSASCC
+81 PVRSTDKVSC
-91 DGATDTGECG
+91 
-101 ATNACGCDGATDTG
+101 
-115 ECGAANNGKCSAANA
+115 
-130 CGCDGAANNDECDAA
+130 
-145 NARSR
+145 
-150 DSAAN
+150 
-155 VRGCDVATDND
+155 
-166 EIGAAN
+166 
-172 ARGCDG
+172 
-178 TSDTD
+178 
-183 ECGEANAR
+183 
-191 VCDGAANARGCDV
+191 
-204 ATDND
+204 
-209 ECRAANTRGCD
+209 CD
-220 GASDTDECDA
+220 GASDTDEC
-230 ANNGK
+230 G
-235 CSAANT
+235 AANT
-241 RGCDGASDTDE
+241 RGYDG
-252 CDAANNGKCSAA
+252 AANNDEC
-264 NACGCDGAAN
+264 GAAN
-274 TRGCDGAT
+274 TRGCG
-282 DTGECGATNACGCDG
+282 
-297 TSDTSECDG
+297 
-306 ANNDKCGA
+306 
-314 ANARGCDGAANNDK
+314 
-328 CDGATDTD
+328 
-336 ECDAANARGCDG
+336 G

-369 GKSCRGIFR
+369 GKSYRGIFR

-385 MVLLSGLLIPG
+385 MVLLSGFLIPG

-463 LVAAAFL
+463 LVAAASL

-528 NGEDGVSEAKRLV
+528 NGEDGVSEAERLA

>member
-36 AQIGTALRALSLSG
+36 TQIGTALRALSLSG

-67 PLGWLAFARAREKA
+67 PLGWLVFARVREKA
-81 CVHANSASCC
+81 CVHANSALCC
-91 DGATDTGECG
+91 DGTGAENVHGCDVATDNDEIG
-101 ATNACGCDGATDTG
+101 
-115 ECGAANNGKCSAANA
+115 AANA
-130 CGCDGAANNDECDAA
+130 CGCDGAANNDEIGATNACGCDVATDNDEIGAA
-145 NARSR
+145 NAH
-150 DSAAN
+150 
-155 VRGCDVATDND
+155 GCDVATDND

-178 TSDTD
+178 AANND
-183 ECGEANAR
+183 ECDGATDTGE
-191 VCDGAANARGCDV
+191 CSAANARGCD
-204 ATDND
+204 
-209 ECRAANTRGCD
+209 
-220 GASDTDECDA
+220 DA
-230 ANNGK
+230 ANN
-235 CSAANT
+235 
-241 RGCDGASDTDE
+241 DE
-252 CDAANNGKCSAA
+252 
-264 NACGCDGAAN
+264 
-274 TRGCDGAT
+274 CDGAT
-282 DTGECGATNACGCDG
+282 DTGECGAANACNC
-297 TSDTSECDG
+297 
-306 ANNDKCGA
+306 N
-314 ANARGCDGAANNDK
+314 R
-328 CDGATDTD
+328 
-336 ECDAANARGCDG
+336 

-355 DSMNARSRDSAAVC
+355 DSMNECSRDSAAVC

-378 GRPENWL
+378 GHPENWL

-484 AGNTEGGLGMTYC
+484 AGNTEGGLGMTCC

-528 NGEDGVSEAKRLV
+528 NGEYGVSEAKRLA

>member
-67 PLGWLAFARAREKA
+67 PLGWLAFARVREKA
-81 CVHANSASCC
+81 PVRSTDKVSCC

-101 ATNACGCDGATDTG
+101 AANACGCDDVANNDECDGATDNG
-115 ECGAANNGKCSAANA
+115 ECGAANNDECDVATDNDESDSMNAHGCDDAANNGECGA
-130 CGCDGAANNDECDAA
+130 TNAHGCDGAANNDEC
-145 NARSR
+145 
-150 DSAAN
+150 
-155 VRGCDVATDND
+155 G
-166 EIGAAN
+166 
-172 ARGCDG
+172 
-178 TSDTD
+178 
-183 ECGEANAR
+183 
-191 VCDGAANARGCDV
+191 
-204 ATDND
+204 
-209 ECRAANTRGCD
+209 
-220 GASDTDECDA
+220 
-230 ANNGK
+230 
-235 CSAANT
+235 
-241 RGCDGASDTDE
+241 
-252 CDAANNGKCSAA
+252 AA
-264 NACGCDGAAN
+264 NACGCG
-274 TRGCDGAT
+274 GV
-282 DTGECGATNACGCDG
+282 
-297 TSDTSECDG
+297 
-306 ANNDKCGA
+306 
-314 ANARGCDGAANNDK
+314 
-328 CDGATDTD
+328 
-336 ECDAANARGCDG
+336 
-348 MTNNDES
+348 TNNDES

-369 GKSCRGIFR
+369 GKSYRGIFR

-385 MVLLSGLLIPG
+385 MVLLSGFLLPG

-463 LVAAAFL
+463 LVAAASL
-470 GVTANVRDGFLNVA
+470 GVTANVQDGFLNVA

-528 NGEDGVSEAKRLV
+528 NGEDGVSEAERLA

>member
-36 AQIGTALRALSLSG
+36 TQIGTALRALSLSG

-67 PLGWLAFARAREKA
+67 PLGWLVFARVREKA
-81 CVHANSASCC
+81 CVHANSALCC
-91 DGATDTGECG
+91 DGTGAENVHGCDVATDNDEI
-101 ATNACGCDGATDTG
+101 
-115 ECGAANNGKCSAANA
+115 GAANAH
-130 CGCDGAANNDECDAA
+130 
-145 NARSR
+145 
-150 DSAAN
+150 
-155 VRGCDVATDND
+155 GCDVATDND

-178 TSDTD
+178 
-183 ECGEANAR
+183 
-191 VCDGAANARGCDV
+191 
-204 ATDND
+204 
-209 ECRAANTRGCD
+209 
-220 GASDTDECDA
+220 A
-230 ANNGK
+230 ANN
-235 CSAANT
+235 
-241 RGCDGASDTDE
+241 DE
-252 CDAANNGKCSAA
+252 
-264 NACGCDGAAN
+264 
-274 TRGCDGAT
+274 CDGAT
-282 DTGECGATNACGCDG
+282 DTGECGAANACNC
-297 TSDTSECDG
+297 
-306 ANNDKCGA
+306 N
-314 ANARGCDGAANNDK
+314 R
-328 CDGATDTD
+328 
-336 ECDAANARGCDG
+336 

-355 DSMNARSRDSAAVC
+355 DSMNECSRDSAAVC

-378 GRPENWL
+378 GHPENWL

-484 AGNTEGGLGMTYC
+484 AGNTEGGLGMTCC

-528 NGEDGVSEAKRLV
+528 NGEYGVSEAKRLA

>member
-67 PLGWLAFARAREKA
+67 PLGWLAFARVREKA
-81 CVHANSASCC
+81 PVRSTDKVSCC
-91 DGATDTGECG
+91 DGASDTDECG
-101 ATNACGCDGATDTG
+101 AANTHGCDGATDTG
-115 ECGAANNGKCSAANA
+115 ECGAANNGKC
-130 CGCDGAANNDECDAA
+130 GAANTRGCDDATDTDECGAA
-145 NARSR
+145 NTRGR
-150 DSAAN
+150 DGATDTGECGATN
-155 VRGCDVATDND
+155 AHGCDVATDND
-166 EIGAAN
+166 ESDSMN
-172 ARGCDG
+172 AHGCD
-178 TSDTD
+178 
-183 ECGEANAR
+183 
-191 VCDGAANARGCDV
+191 
-204 ATDND
+204 
-209 ECRAANTRGCD
+209 
-220 GASDTDECDA
+220 
-230 ANNGK
+230 
-235 CSAANT
+235 
-241 RGCDGASDTDE
+241 
-252 CDAANNGKCSAA
+252 DAANNGKCSAA
-264 NACGCDGAAN
+264 NACGCDGASDTDECGATNAHGCDDAAN
-274 TRGCDGAT
+274 NDECDGAANNDECGAANARGCDDAANNDECDGAT
-282 DTGECGATNACGCDG
+282 DTGECGATNTRGCD
-297 TSDTSECDG
+297 DAANNDECDG
-306 ANNDKCGA
+306 ATDTGECGA
-314 ANARGCDGAANNDK
+314 ANACGCDGAANNDE
-328 CDGATDTD
+328 CDGATDTG
-336 ECDAANARGCDG
+336 ECGAANACGCGG
-348 MTNNDES
+348 MTNNGES
-355 DSMNARSRDSAAVC
+355 GSMNECSRDSAAVC
-369 GKSCRGIFR
+369 GKSYRGIFR

-385 MVLLSGLLIPG
+385 MVLLSGFLIPG

-484 AGNTEGGLGMTYC
+484 EGNTEGGLGMTCC

-528 NGEDGVSEAKRLV
+528 NGEDGVSEAERLA

>member
-67 PLGWLAFARAREKA
+67 PLGWLAFARVREKA
-81 CVHANSASCC
+81 PVRSTDKVSCC
-91 DGATDTGECG
+91 DGTSDTDE
-101 ATNACGCDGATDTG
+101 
-115 ECGAANNGKCSAANA
+115 CSAANTRV
-130 CGCDGAANNDECDAA
+130 CDGAANNDEC
-145 NARSR
+145 
-150 DSAAN
+150 
-155 VRGCDVATDND
+155 
-166 EIGAAN
+166 GAAN
-172 ARGCDG
+172 ACNCNR
-178 TSDTD
+178 
-183 ECGEANAR
+183 
-191 VCDGAANARGCDV
+191 
-204 ATDND
+204 
-209 ECRAANTRGCD
+209 
-220 GASDTDECDA
+220 
-230 ANNGK
+230 
-235 CSAANT
+235 
-241 RGCDGASDTDE
+241 
-252 CDAANNGKCSAA
+252 
-264 NACGCDGAAN
+264 
-274 TRGCDGAT
+274 
-282 DTGECGATNACGCDG
+282 
-297 TSDTSECDG
+297 
-306 ANNDKCGA
+306 
-314 ANARGCDGAANNDK
+314 
-328 CDGATDTD
+328 
-336 ECDAANARGCDG
+336 

-355 DSMNARSRDSAAVC
+355 DSMNECSRDSAAVC
-369 GKSCRGIFR
+369 GKSCRWIFR
-378 GRPENWL
+378 GHPENWL
-385 MVLLSGLLIPG
+385 MFLLSGLLIPG

-484 AGNTEGGLGMTYC
+484 EGNTEGGLGMTCC

-528 NGEDGVSEAKRLV
+528 NGEYGVSEAERLA

>member
-1 MSKKLRITLLIEA
+1 M
-14 AVCFVVALSMS
+14 
-25 GAKAEWIAFPY
+25 
-36 AQIGTALRALSLSG
+36 
-50 AAGNL
+50 
-55 IAWAILILIACL
+55 
-67 PLGWLAFARAREKA
+67 
-81 CVHANSASCC
+81 H
-91 DGATDTGECG
+91 
-101 ATNACGCDGATDTG
+101 
-115 ECGAANNGKCSAANA
+115 
-130 CGCDGAANNDECDAA
+130 GCDGAANNDE
-145 NARSR
+145 
-150 DSAAN
+150 
-155 VRGCDVATDND
+155 
-166 EIGAAN
+166 
-172 ARGCDG
+172 
-178 TSDTD
+178 
-183 ECGEANAR
+183 
-191 VCDGAANARGCDV
+191 
-204 ATDND
+204 
-209 ECRAANTRGCD
+209 
-220 GASDTDECDA
+220 
-230 ANNGK
+230 
-235 CSAANT
+235 
-241 RGCDGASDTDE
+241 
-252 CDAANNGKCSAA
+252 
-264 NACGCDGAAN
+264 
-274 TRGCDGAT
+274 CDGAT

-297 TSDTSECDG
+297 TSDTGE
-306 ANNDKCGA
+306 CGA
-314 ANARGCDGAANNDK
+314 ANARGCDVATDNGEIGAANTRGCDGAANN
-328 CDGATDTD
+328 A
-336 ECDAANARGCDG
+336 ECDAANACGCDGAANNGKCGATNTRGCDG
-348 MTNNDES
+348 AANNGKCGAANACGCDGAANNDES

-369 GKSCRGIFR
+369 GKSYRGIFR

-385 MVLLSGLLIPG
+385 MVLLSGFLIPG

-445 GRALLKGLNAMLI
+445 GRALLKGLNAILI

-470 GVTANVRDGFLNVA
+470 GVAANVRDGFLNVA
-484 AGNTEGGLGMTYC
+484 AGNTEGGLGMTCC

-528 NGEDGVSEAKRLV
+528 NGEYGVSEAERLA

>member
-55 IAWAILILIACL
+55 IAWALLILIACL
-67 PLGWLAFARAREKA
+67 PLGWLAFARVREKA

-91 DGATDTGECG
+91 DGAG
-101 ATNACGCDGATDTG
+101 A
-115 ECGAANNGKCSAANA
+115 E
-130 CGCDGAANNDECDAA
+130 
-145 NARSR
+145 
-150 DSAAN
+150 
-155 VRGCDVATDND
+155 
-166 EIGAAN
+166 
-172 ARGCDG
+172 
-178 TSDTD
+178 
-183 ECGEANAR
+183 NAR
-191 VCDGAANARGCDV
+191 VCDGAAN
-204 ATDND
+204 ND
-209 ECRAANTRGCD
+209 KCD
-220 GASDTDECDA
+220 GATDTDEC
-230 ANNGK
+230 
-235 CSAANT
+235 
-241 RGCDGASDTDE
+241 
-252 CDAANNGKCSAA
+252 
-264 NACGCDGAAN
+264 GAAN

-282 DTGECGATNACGCDG
+282 DNDEIGAT
-297 TSDTSECDG
+297 
-306 ANNDKCGA
+306 
-314 ANARGCDGAANNDK
+314 NARGCDGAANNDK

-336 ECDAANARGCDG
+336 ECGAANACGCDGAANNDECDGATDTGECGATNARGCDG
-348 MTNNDES
+348 AADTDECGTANNDECGAANACGCDGAANNDES

-369 GKSCRGIFR
+369 GKSYRGIFR
-378 GRPENWL
+378 ARPENWL

-470 GVTANVRDGFLNVA
+470 GVTANVRGGFLNVA
-484 AGNTEGGLGMTYC
+484 AGNTEGGLGMTCC

-528 NGEDGVSEAKRLV
+528 NGEDGVSEAKRLA